1 MSVTK
6 AWASEPILYLRKDIP
21 NVFFTVDRKDFLRY
35 LICLAPKNQKGSRE
49 PSAKSAT
56 GFFFRYPRGF
66 CRERSSVMRGDVAFS
81 ICVSAFHAQTV
92 L

>member
-1 MSVTK
+1 MIVTK

-56 GFFFRYPRGF
+56 GFF
-66 CRERSSVMRGDVAFS
+66 SVIQEDSVVKEA
-81 ICVSAFHAQTV
+81 V
-92 L
+92 